1 MSSSGMRIEPV
12 YVVDTHALIWYLTND
27 KKLGKQAAEVFAAA
41 ERGETRLVVSAIVVA
56 EMYYANKKN
65 NWFADFNATYRELRE
80 KPYFR
85 FVHFKADHVLDFDNN
100 AAVPEMHDRII
111 AGLARRIGAPLVAT
125 DPQISASNLVKIVW

>member
-27 KKLGKQAAEVFAAA
+27 KKLGKQAAAVFAAA
-41 ERGETRLVVSAIVVA
+41 ERGETRLVVSAVVVA

-65 NWFADFNATYRELRE
+65 KWFADFNATYQRLKA

-85 FVHFKADHVLDFDNN
+85 FVHFKADHVLDFDNDF
-100 AAVPEMHDRII
+100 AVPEMHDRII
-111 AGLARRIGAPLVAT
+111 AGLARRISAPLLAA
-125 DPQISASNLVKIVW
+125 DPQITAANLVTIIW